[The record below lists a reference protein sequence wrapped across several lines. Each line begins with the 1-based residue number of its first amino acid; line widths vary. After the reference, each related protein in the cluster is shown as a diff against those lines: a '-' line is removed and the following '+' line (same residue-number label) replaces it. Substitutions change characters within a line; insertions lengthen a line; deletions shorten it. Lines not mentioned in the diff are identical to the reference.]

1 MCLLSRNKG
10 DGTET
15 YSENRAD
22 HHAVVRA
29 ESALVAF
36 GEGYGELL
44 AGVGLA
50 ALQRLESKVKTTR
63 EKEQGMVSFLYRDKC
78 TSEPFSSATN
88 RSSHFLIDR
97 VLLFPNE

>member
-1 MCLLSRNKG
+1 M
-10 DGTET
+10 
-15 YSENRAD
+15 
-22 HHAVVRA
+22 VWA

-63 EKEQGMVSFLYRDKC
+63 EEQGMVSFLYRDKC